1 MKAETH
7 PKYIESE
14 IRCACG
20 NVIKTRSTKPVI
32 LVGICNVCHPFY
44 TGMQKFVDTAGR
56 VDKFQQRMAKTQA
69 AQAAHAAINYRGMDL
84 RPHIER
90 FSKRYAE
97 IEAAL
102 SDPKVFENK
111 QRAQDLAREYA
122 SLKELIGHGKD
133 YLKTLAELDA
143 NRALLQSEPSGSD
156 LATMAQEELG
166 QLEARAKR
174 LALEVQ
180 RGVIPPDPADSRN
193 TIIEIRAGAGGSE
206 SALFA
211 ADLYRMFTRY
221 AESRG
226 WKVEALDSSPSDL
239 GGFKEVIFSVTGT
252 DVYKRLKY
260 ESGVHRVQRVPATEA
275 QGRIHTSTA
284 TVAVLPEAQEVD
296 VDIRPEDLEITVCR
310 ASGPGGQGVNTTDSA
325 VQIVHKPTG
334 VIVRCA
340 DQRSQQKN
348 KARALTVLRSRL
360 LEARIAEENA
370 KYAAQRKAQV
380 GTGER
385 NERIR
390 TYNFPQNRVT
400 DHRIE
405 LTLYNLPA
413 VMDGDIDCLID
424 PLMSHDLEEKLAS
437 LNSN

>member
-1 MKAETH
+1 
-7 PKYIESE
+7 
-14 IRCACG
+14 
-20 NVIKTRSTKPVI
+20 
-32 LVGICNVCHPFY
+32 
-44 TGMQKFVDTAGR
+44 
-56 VDKFQQRMAKTQA
+56 
-69 AQAAHAAINYRGMDL
+69 MDL
-84 RPHIER
+84 RPHVER
-90 FSKRYAE
+90 FRKRFAE
-97 IEAAL
+97 LEAAL
-102 SDPKVFENK
+102 SDPKAFENK

-122 SLKELIGHGKD
+122 RLKELIGQGSA
-133 YLKTLAELDA
+133 YLKVLSDLVE
-143 NRALLQSEPSGSD
+143 NRALMKSEPNESD
-156 LATMAQEELG
+156 LWKMAQEEV
-166 QLEARAKR
+166 QRLEAEERR

-180 RGVIPPDPADSRN
+180 RGILPPDPADSRN

-211 ADLYRMFTRY
+211 ADLYRMYTRY
-221 AESRG
+221 SEARG
-226 WKVEALDSSPSDL
+226 WKVETLDSSPSDL

-296 VDIRPEDLEITVCR
+296 VEIRPDDLDITVCR

-325 VQIVHKPTG
+325 VQIIHKPTG
-334 VIVRCA
+334 LVVRCA

-360 LEARIAEENA
+360 LEARVAEENA

-413 VMDGDIDCLID
+413 LMDGDIDDILN
-424 PLMSHDLEEKLAS
+424 PLMTHDLEEKMAS
-437 LNSN
+437 LNLS